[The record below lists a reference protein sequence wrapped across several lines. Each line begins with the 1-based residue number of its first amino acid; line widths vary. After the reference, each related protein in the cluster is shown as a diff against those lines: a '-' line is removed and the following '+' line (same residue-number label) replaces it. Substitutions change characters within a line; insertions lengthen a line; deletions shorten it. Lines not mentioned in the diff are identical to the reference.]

1 MEQTDVLDEV
11 KDLSPEELKERRQ
24 KITDYYSEHIPH
36 LKIQLEYEELLTSIE
51 KLRAERYQAQM
62 FLAQAYQEQSQE
74 QGDKEP
80 TERKLKRT

>member
-1 MEQTDVLDEV
+1 MEQTEVLDEV

-62 FLAQAYQEQSQE
+62 FLAQAYQEQTQDQVEE
-74 QGDKEP
+74 QP
-80 TERKLKRT
+80 NERKLKRT

>member
-1 MEQTDVLDEV
+1 MEQTEVLDEV

-62 FLAQAYQEQSQE
+62 FLAQAYQEQGE
-74 QGDKEP
+74 QEP

>member
-1 MEQTDVLDEV
+1 MEQTEVLDEV

-74 QGDKEP
+74 QTEQQP

>member
-1 MEQTDVLDEV
+1 MEQTEVLDEV
-11 KDLSPEELKERRQ
+11 QNLSPEELKERRQ

-62 FLAQAYQEQSQE
+62 FLAQAYQEQGE
-74 QGDKEP
+74 QEP

>member
-1 MEQTDVLDEV
+1 MEQTEVLDEV
-11 KDLSPEELKERRQ
+11 QNLSPEELKERRQ

-36 LKIQLEYEELLTSIE
+36 LKVQLEYEELLTSIE

-62 FLAQAYQEQSQE
+62 FLAQAYQEE
-74 QGDKEP
+74 QEP